1 MLQLATD
8 SKKAYFAAL
17 IDRAAVELAKNSVE
31 SAAVTADLAE
41 RQYQAGNIGQR
52 ELALRQE
59 FQARAALDASRHE
72 LMLSESRERL
82 SGLMG
87 LKSDQRNWQLA
98 SSTREPGD
106 YLAALDALESKAL
119 NERYDLAAAKN
130 ASID

>member
-8 SKKAYFAAL
+8 SKKAYFAVL
-17 IDRAAVELAKNSVE
+17 IDQAAVELAKNTVE

-72 LMLSESRERL
+72 LMLAESRERL

-87 LKSDQRNWQLA
+87 LVTKPI
-98 SSTREPGD
+98 TR
-106 YLAALDALESKAL
+106 
-119 NERYDLAAAKN
+119 
-130 ASID
+130 